1 MDTVFQEWRSKAI
14 ARSLFFFGAIASKAF
29 GVPHHAGPY
38 VPDIPGPRDTESSRL
53 EKAIGRILKVEPVGT
68 AMKDSYERYAT
79 VQAGQVY
86 GRVLQV
92 GGDRCHQS

>member
-1 MDTVFQEWRSKAI
+1 MDTVFREWRSKAI
-14 ARSLFFFGAIASKAF
+14 ARSLFFLGPAPPRRLGTPSR
-29 GVPHHAGPY
+29 GPY

-53 EKAIGRILKVEPVGT
+53 ENAIGRILKVEPVGT
-68 AMKDSYERYAT
+68 AMKDSYERYVT

-86 GRVLQV
+86 GRVVQV

>member
-1 MDTVFQEWRSKAI
+1 MAVKSHRSIAVFLWGHRLQGVW
-14 ARSLFFFGAIASKAF
+14 
-29 GVPHHAGPY
+29 VPHHAGPY
-38 VPDIPGPRDTESSRL
+38 VPDIPGPRGTESSRL
-53 EKAIGRILKVEPVGT
+53 ENAIGRILKVEPVGT

-92 GGDRCHQS
+92 GGDRYHQS

>member
-1 MDTVFQEWRSKAI
+1 MAVKSHRSIAVFLGGRRLQGVW
-14 ARSLFFFGAIASKAF
+14 
-29 GVPHHAGPY
+29 VPHHAGPY

-53 EKAIGRILKVEPVGT
+53 ENAIGRILKVEPVGT

-86 GRVLQV
+86 GRVVQV